1 MSLLMDPKIIIENK
15 LTNINKKLRE
25 IKKTDKTPGLIII
38 INENVLETLKNK
50 KGKSSKLEYLD
61 SDDFVDSIKFTTFVY
76 FDDKVCVLE
85 KESILHM
92 KIVIQNTM
100 RYLPNNLKIL
110 YPYKTES
117 KKVLTLNGF
126 IKYKTWMRLNDVF
139 YKKTD
144 FIDNS
149 LTKINSDKICSI
161 KIQLSKNTIKY
172 IKELSNRGSIDIK
185 GKIKQKELAGEMYVS
200 KITNEHVHI
209 LDIKNLKY
217 GQDDHVELKQ
227 SLISFHTHPTESY
240 NKYNVTNGW
249 PSHSDYCSFLIQGN
263 SNSLL
268 HFVISLEGLYI
279 LTFSKEWILNNLK
292 YSTEIK
298 NTIKDCK
305 AIDKKIK
312 KGPEW
317 HVSEINKLK
326 YKKVKIFNNYFFKW
340 SSLKSFTVYM
350 MNENNFCKI
359 LK

>member
-1 MSLLMDPKIIIENK
+1 MNPKIIEENK
-15 LTNINKKLRE
+15 LININKKLKE

-38 INENVLETLKNK
+38 INENVLKTLKNK
-50 KGKSSKLEYLD
+50 KGKTSKLEYLD

-76 FDDKVCVLE
+76 FDDKVCILE
-85 KESILHM
+85 KESILHLE
-92 KIVIQNTM
+92 IVLKNTM

-117 KKVLTLNGF
+117 AKLLTLNGF
-126 IKYKTWMRLNDVF
+126 VKHETWMRVNDVF

-149 LTKINSDKICSI
+149 LSKINSNKVCSI

-172 IKELSNRGSIDIK
+172 IKELSNRGSVDIK

-200 KITNEHVHI
+200 KITNENVHI

-217 GQDDHVELKQ
+217 GHDDHVELEQ

-279 LTFSKEWILNNLK
+279 LNFSKEWILNNLK
-292 YSTEIK
+292 YCTEIK
-298 NTIKDCK
+298 NIIKDCK

-317 HVSEINKLK
+317 HVNEINKLK
-326 YKKVKIFNNYFFKW
+326 YKKVKIFNNYFFNW
-340 SSLKSFTVYM
+340 SSLKCFTVYM